1 MGQYE
6 SWSTITM
13 EHNKFVDNSKNW
25 FQVMAMTF
33 LIGSG
38 GSMSSVCMKILSYT
52 NTSRVQLQV
61 FKVAMLI
68 KTAKYFV
75 KKYTEY
81 FSNNFSKNDDIYSLS
96 KSNFTL
102 WGVTNISVK
111 NWKHLSTLPL
121 NTYTPSGVHG
131 RLDVMC
137 SWNRS
142 PRIGSDCSIS
152 WNSPR
157 HRRDDHV
164 CPKGHHGQWR
174 RILRWWVYLLNSHV
188 FRD

>member
-68 KTAKYFV
+68 KTAKHF
-75 KKYTEY
+75 KIFKEYTEY
-81 FSNNFSKNDDIYSLS
+81 FPNYFFEK
-96 KSNFTL
+96 
-102 WGVTNISVK
+102 W
-111 NWKHLSTLPL
+111 WHL
-121 NTYTPSGVHG
+121 
-131 RLDVMC
+131 
-137 SWNRS
+137 
-142 PRIGSDCSIS
+142 
-152 WNSPR
+152 
-157 HRRDDHV
+157 
-164 CPKGHHGQWR
+164 
-174 RILRWWVYLLNSHV
+174 LLK
-188 FRD
+188 